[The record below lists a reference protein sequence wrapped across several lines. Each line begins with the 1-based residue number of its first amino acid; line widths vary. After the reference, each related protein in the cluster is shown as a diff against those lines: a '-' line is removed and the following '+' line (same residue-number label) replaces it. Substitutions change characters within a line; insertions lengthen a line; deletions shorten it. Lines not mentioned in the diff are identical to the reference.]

1 MSVWISDEKL
11 LIFASLISS
20 SKMILF
26 EKKYQTFDTVFHHQM
41 KHLEVR
47 QKYSAARRIFNSL
60 LGVSSGDETL
70 HLMFDILHETT
81 ACKRTMC
88 KAPIFNVLRKYIIQG
103 AWNLIYY
110 SREKNA
116 HMCIFIFYIDFSYV
130 SGHYV
135 NMILGITLKYS
146 FWLQF
151 CIYKQLIIE

>member
-11 LIFASLISS
+11 LIFASLISP

-70 HLMFDILHETT
+70 HLMFDILHQGLMISNVKIIG
-81 ACKRTMC
+81 AHSL
-88 KAPIFNVLRKYIIQG
+88 IFASYLINTPPTHLSFIKCPSLFFRQGDLFESGPLFSQIIYG
-103 AWNLIYY
+103 NSFSLNL
-110 SREKNA
+110 
-116 HMCIFIFYIDFSYV
+116 
-130 SGHYV
+130 
-135 NMILGITLKYS
+135 
-146 FWLQF
+146 
-151 CIYKQLIIE
+151 